1 MRTFVSAVAVI
12 AFSSAFAAVGLAAPV
27 GAPPAGMAANPSI
40 VQVQGWW
47 ERDHLDQR
55 ARDGYW
61 RLPPPMLHRYNDLQR
76 QINQLTQQREDIDN
90 RINRAE
96 REQREMLGIR

>member
-1 MRTFVSAVAVI
+1 MRTFVSTLTAVV
-12 AFSSAFAAVGLAAPV
+12 FSGAFAAAGLAAPLGV
-27 GAPPAGMAANPSI
+27 PPAGITANPPI
-40 VQVQGWW
+40 VHVQGWW

-61 RLPPPMLHRYNDLQR
+61 RLPPPAMRRYNDLQR
-76 QINQLTQQREDIDN
+76 EINQLTQQRGDIDN